1 MHNLKHLN
9 KHMNLL
15 RCYFKNTE
23 QLFAKDTDIL
33 KRVCNLKHLN
43 KHMNLLRCYFKNV
56 DMNYEIRIPGF
67 APLSGDKR

>member
-1 MHNLKHLN
+1 M
-9 KHMNLL
+9 
-15 RCYFKNTE
+15 
-23 QLFAKDTDIL
+23 LFAKDTDIL